1 MPYAAVRE
9 QQLWYEDIGEG
20 DALVMLH
27 GFTGTA
33 RFDLGAQI
41 DSFSRFYRVIAPD
54 LRGYGRSMPK
64 PRPFGP
70 DFYVQDALD
79 TGALLDSLGIDRA
92 HVLGYSDGAES
103 AVLAAIERPDR
114 VRSVVAW
121 GLTGVFGPEIEN
133 VADVFLPAA
142 DWPEKRPAW
151 TAEIIANQG
160 AEWLEP
166 MVEGWS
172 SAIKQILAAGGDV
185 SLGLAH
191 EISCPVLLINGEHD
205 EGNPEHLARQ
215 LAERIP
221 DCTFEIWPGLGHPV
235 HKQAPEAFHE
245 RVLAFLR
252 TCP

>member
-9 QQLWYEDIGEG
+9 QKLWYEDAGQG
-20 DALVMLH
+20 DAVIMLH

-33 RFDLGAQI
+33 RTDLGAEI
-41 DSFSRFYRVIAPD
+41 DCFSQFYRVIAPD
-54 LRGYGRSMPK
+54 LRGYGRSEPK
-64 PRPFGP
+64 PRPFGA

-79 TGALLDSLGIDRA
+79 AGALLDHLGVDRA

-121 GLTGVFGPEIEN
+121 GLTGVFGPEIED
-133 VADVFLPAA
+133 VADVFLPAS
-142 DWPEKRPAW
+142 DWPVKRPGW
-151 TAEIIANQG
+151 TTEIIANHG
-160 AEWLEP
+160 AEWLAP

-172 SAIKQILAAGGDV
+172 SAIKQILAQGGDV

-191 EISCPVLLINGEHD
+191 EVQCPVLMINGEYD
-205 EGNPEHLARQ
+205 TGNPPHLARQ

-221 DCTFEIWPGLGHPV
+221 NCTFEIWPGLGHPV
-235 HKQAPEAFHE
+235 HKEAPEAFHA

-252 TCP
+252 TCL